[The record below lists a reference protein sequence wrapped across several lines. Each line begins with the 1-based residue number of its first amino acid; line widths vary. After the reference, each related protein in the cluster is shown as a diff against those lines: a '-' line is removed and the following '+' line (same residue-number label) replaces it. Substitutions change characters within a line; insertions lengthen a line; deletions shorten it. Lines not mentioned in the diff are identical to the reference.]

1 MFAEA
6 EIVSGGDMLV
16 RSAVA
21 VREAYADTDRIYVRL
36 STGVTTPSLTPASR
50 STELGRSVGSLHS
63 MASAYVLM
71 F

>member
-1 MFAEA
+1 
-6 EIVSGGDMLV
+6 MLV
-16 RSAVA
+16 HRAEA
-21 VREAYADTDRIYVRL
+21 VREAYADADQIYVRL
-36 STGVTTPSLTPASR
+36 STGVRTPSSASVSR